1 MDHLSYGD
9 LLLLRGNEA
18 SEYLTSLG
26 FTDSSCFVQEVE
38 NLEDQNCRLM
48 VFQVLPRLNYVNAR
62 ALRHQTE
69 GARRLL
75 LDASKQHT
83 SDENAE
89 YEKIVNIAQ
98 SVAAE
103 DKANER
109 VIKLRTAEPVR
120 YGQEIQLRHVA
131 SQHFLHC
138 NSKTALWDQSSSRC
152 ELTLAGSTGHYLTI
166 EAKYKF
172 RQPGDVVIYE
182 DEVILRSS
190 KWGLYMHIA
199 EQALD
204 TLVGTAPARSQGPDF
219 APHPSELT
227 RTYEVNFAKQKTVW
241 QAIHYAKCPFDP
253 QFLHKGDVVRI
264 QHMAGELEAEGFEV
278 YVGERDH
285 KEGISASGLFV
296 LEESAG
302 ERRLRHLPSSRVLG
316 VEEGKVV
323 LSKHI
328 HEGGAPLESTLRFFS
343 SSGRK
348 LHKLQNG
355 GLVKIA
361 CEGKF
366 LAAVNEEER
375 PEAERRPQ
383 TSMFQPLSQ
392 AKIQR
397 LPLIAASNERD
408 DVYTITRV
416 EDDEALEAECIRSS
430 LNALHRYAEMMA
442 KGQHPEDSDHSAIEE
457 VLTQLIFFLIQP
469 DSEDP
474 RTCEGPARPRRQQLF
489 RTLGAIDMVVKGL
502 AGAFDGCYD
511 LETLDKDDPVI
522 KVGGLMYRLVT
533 HASADSR
540 ASERYCAQWVP
551 LFLSHL
557 RRSNESTPLLVE
569 STLTEIFSDN
579 APLLEEVVTPTVIEL
594 LVSLLRSRQ
603 RDAKYLKLLTALC
616 TAQGKPVPRNQ
627 RVLGEA
633 LLGTQEVLMDLRQ
646 NNGLVEVHIREYDR
660 WVPLR
665 DLRTLSDTHDS
676 GRLYHYFLAFGEL
689 SAALAAGRNKDVAE
703 LQERFPFDLCC
714 GCTEDEQLDEEI
726 RSKFVDGM
734 LSLHVDQGELRPLLL
749 PNPIR
754 VLAALQP
761 HDLFPMYTGALPPSL
776 SHLKSLILLHL
787 RTLRGTLSR
796 TNDSANTLTLSILKV
811 LHFLLSHGLY
821 SSQTEVHSLLPPL
834 CALLDGTTEIG
845 SRTISKSQTMLF
857 SDSLRERESIQR
869 TRFGTGPGTELIVKC
884 RLLVCEVLQTVLR
897 IRTDMKVTLFL
908 LNVKGGKRDRPQFE
922 EPSKVKVVPEQTQS
936 SLGSP
941 QSTRPLETV
950 DGKLWLEATL
960 QDPTLDLQESATQDF
975 LAVNL
980 DLLQYENAT
989 LRCAAFSL
997 LLASYTQSQRLLSAL
1012 LCSQLLETDSSVR
1025 ALHILRDKMP
1035 TLQQLVQLS
1044 DYWLGHKAGDK
1055 QASAEE
1061 FCTEEDLLKVHSQAC
1076 EILYSLSKLETTNTL
1091 EGLFHMIKGAEDVFQ
1106 EEPALLLE
1114 GVNPDTQQL
1123 LRISK
1128 AHEMVLKLALKPDAC
1143 STPERLLMV
1152 RRFAYVFLARF
1163 CVGNRQNQE
1172 ELSIHAK
1179 RFVETLTTTVFSLQ
1193 LVREIYRDNISL
1205 CRKVPIKLLRSL
1217 CKAISEIP
1225 LSPKKCECVRLLA
1238 YFLRAE
1244 GQLIPSNQSKVLGQL
1259 LSFEASTF
1267 NKLLSRPDSLSQQ
1280 ASEFASE
1287 ASAGRLVSLPLPLQ
1301 YLSDFLDIISQC
1313 CAGLNSKAES
1323 AAQSFLS
1330 VPTLKILL
1338 QAAGRCWP
1346 FKRAVLQVLVDAHFD
1361 TELSLN
1367 VSDGDMWSLLTV
1379 LAQDLEVV
1387 EKQTMDTQSLLDGP
1401 APLKAMA
1408 LRYVYE
1414 AAFPCLTLLLS
1425 RQRGDLPPEW
1435 SLSLLHQMLTQA
1447 NRFLSACTG
1456 STQRSITAAFIR
1468 SAAGLLQLSVSADT
1482 ATKPQLAWVV
1492 RKVSPLT
1499 EVSNLMQRLAGMATV
1514 RQLVDSEF
1522 DQMARTCIQVDT
1534 FTAETLGK
1542 QFTIQPHQLFASII
1556 TLLGSE
1562 EEVSD
1567 SEIEQGLRLLRR
1579 CVEITVKRAGPAAD
1593 WSYEDWKD
1601 QAAEV
1606 SERQQLLSDL
1616 GTVELLTDLY
1626 HRKTHLGVK
1635 VQCVLLGITLL
1646 LGGNQTVQQR
1656 LLKTLQQDKGN
1667 LVMGELKQD
1676 VLGLFDQVKSLHLH
1690 RLKQTGG
1697 DYEEE
1702 EDCFEEQTLLQE
1714 YKVDFEHHSFERRL
1728 MDLLRLLQLLC
1739 EGHFRPMQDH
1749 LRAQIIQGELH
1760 SQSFNFVQGI
1770 SELLSKFLKFLSAD
1784 SLPIGLQLLDT
1795 LVETVQGPCR
1805 ENQRLLAQP
1814 KSIENCRDVLLA
1826 LRDPSDR
1833 AMRGFSENSH
1843 AGISAL
1849 KFKAVSLLL
1858 SLLEGELDPEIT
1870 KHIAESLDFETC
1882 KARMAE
1888 VFQEF
1893 LREMGLEEGQDALK
1907 GRLKKDSFKGDVQ
1920 EGFNL
1925 FCLLSKLADDFP
1937 PARPHLTHFSSPDHR
1952 SAFQFFSSHTARI
1965 EVVAEGLLQRVYF
1978 PVQPLCH
1985 YVSEES
1991 KYALMLNVNRTSPAT
2006 KVTDL
2011 LQMATDLVTEMDHNY
2026 WLFSKRMR
2034 INSDGLRFLRLL
2046 ELVLV
2051 LSINGLIL
2059 FSYNYTA
2066 EIENEHPNWSRNPF
2080 RVLGVLVVVTAVL
2093 ALVLWLL
2100 LKAKLVVLQRRRELG
2115 VASTGWLQ
2123 SAKFVAR
2130 DHTFIYFSIYL
2141 GVALFSQWFEFFF
2154 SLLLL
2159 DLVYLFSTLHS
2170 IARALTLNS
2179 KQILWTLALLA
2190 VWNYCYGFWGFHQKP
2205 AMFYD
2210 STIGTFGESLCQ
2222 SLWECVLTT
2231 WNNVRTSIGIE
2242 THWRNRRHTHQG

>member
-18 SEYLTSLG
+18 SEFLTSLG
-26 FTDSSCFVQEVE
+26 FTESACFVQEVE
-38 NLEDQNCRLM
+38 ALEGQNCRPM

-62 ALRHQTE
+62 ALRHQSE

-75 LDASKQHT
+75 ADGSKTQTLDEK
-83 SDENAE
+83 AE
-89 YEKIVNIAQ
+89 YEKIANITQ

-109 VIKLRTAEPVR
+109 VIKLRTGEAVR

-131 SQHFLHC
+131 SQHFLQC
-138 NSKTALWDQSSSRC
+138 SSKVALWDQSSNRC
-152 ELTLAGSTGHYLTI
+152 ELTLEGNTGLYLTI

-182 DEVILRSS
+182 DEVILRNS
-190 KWGLYMHIA
+190 KWGLYLHIA

-204 TLVGTAPARSQGPDF
+204 TLVGTAAARSQGPDF

-241 QAIHYAKCPFDP
+241 QAIHYEKCPFDP
-253 QFLHKGDVVRI
+253 LYLHKGDVVRI
-264 QHMAGELEAEGFEV
+264 EHMAGELEAEGLEV
-278 YVGERDH
+278 YVGERTRR
-285 KEGISASGLFV
+285 EGISAAGLFV

-302 ERRLRHLPSSRVLG
+302 ERRLRHLASSRVLA
-316 VEEGKVV
+316 VEAGNVV
-323 LSKHI
+323 LSKHSY
-328 HEGGAPLESTLRFFS
+328 EGGEQQESTLRFFS

-355 GLVKIA
+355 ALVKIA

-366 LAAVNEEER
+366 LAAVIKEER
-375 PEAERRPQ
+375 PQAEKRPQ
-383 TSMFQPLSQ
+383 TSVFQPLSQ

-397 LPLIAASNERD
+397 LPLTATLNERD

-416 EDDEALEAECIRSS
+416 DAEEALEAECVRSC
-430 LNALHRYAEMMA
+430 LNALHRYAEMMT
-442 KGQHPEDSDHSAIEE
+442 KGQQPEASDHSAIEE

-474 RTCEGPARPRRQQLF
+474 WTCEGAARPRRQQLF
-489 RTLGAIDMVVKGL
+489 RTFGAIDVIVKGL

-522 KVGGLMYRLVT
+522 KVGGLMYRLLT

-603 RDAKYLKLLTALC
+603 RDAKYLELLTALC

-627 RVLGEA
+627 RILGQA
-633 LLGTQEVLMDLRQ
+633 LLSTQEVLMDLRH
-646 NNGLVEVHIREYDR
+646 NNGLVEVQVREYDR

-676 GRLYHYFLAFGEL
+676 GRLYRYFLALGEL
-689 SAALAAGRNKDVAE
+689 AAALAAGRNKDVAE
-703 LQERFPFDLCC
+703 LQERYPFDLCC

-726 RSKFVDGM
+726 RSRFVAGM
-734 LSLHVDQGELRPLLL
+734 LTLHVDQGELRPLLL

-761 HDLFPMYTGALPPSL
+761 HDLFPMYSGALPPSL
-776 SHLKSLILLHL
+776 DHLKRLILLHL
-787 RTLRGTLSR
+787 RSLRGTLSR
-796 TNDSANTLTLSILKV
+796 TNDSANSLTLSVLK
-811 LHFLLSHGLY
+811 LLRFLLSHGLY
-821 SSQTEVHSLLPPL
+821 SSHNEVHTLLSPL

-845 SRTISKSQTMLF
+845 SRTITKSQTMLF
-857 SDSLRERESIQR
+857 SDSIREREAIQR
-869 TRFGTGPGTELIVKC
+869 TRFGTGPGTELIVEC
-884 RLLVCEVLQTVLR
+884 RLLVCEVLQTVLK

-908 LNVKGGKRDRPQFE
+908 LNVKGGKRSAPQFE
-922 EPSKVKVVPEQTQS
+922 ESRKAKIVPEQTQS
-936 SLGSP
+936 SLSSP
-941 QSTRPLETV
+941 QSTRPFETV
-950 DGKLWLEATL
+950 DGKQWLEATL
-960 QDPTLDLQESATQDF
+960 QDPTLDLQENATQDF
-975 LAVNL
+975 LAINL
-980 DLLQYENAT
+980 DLLQYEHAS
-989 LRCAAFSL
+989 LRCAGFSL
-997 LLASYTQSQRLLSAL
+997 LLASYTQTQRLLSAL
-1012 LCSQLLETDSSVR
+1012 LCSQLLETDAAVR
-1025 ALHILRDKMP
+1025 ALQILRDKMP
-1035 TLQQLVQLS
+1035 SLQQFVLLS
-1044 DYWLGHKAGDK
+1044 DHWLGRKAGDK
-1055 QASAEE
+1055 QASVEE
-1061 FCTEEDLLKVHSQAC
+1061 FSTEEELLKAHSQVC
-1076 EILYSLSKLETTNTL
+1076 EILYSLSKLETTSTL
-1091 EGLFHMIKGAEDVFQ
+1091 EGLFHMIKGAEDVLQ
-1106 EEPALLLE
+1106 VEPALLLE
-1114 GVNPDTQQL
+1114 GVNSDTQQL

-1128 AHEMVLKLALKPDAC
+1128 AHELVLKLALKPDAC
-1143 STPERLLMV
+1143 SCPERLLVV

-1172 ELSIHAK
+1172 ELSTHAE

-1193 LVREIYRDNISL
+1193 LVREIYRDNMSL
-1205 CRKVPIKLLRSL
+1205 CRQVPIKLLRSL

-1225 LSPKKCECVRLLA
+1225 LSPKKCEGVRLLS

-1259 LSFEASTF
+1259 LSFEASAF
-1267 NKLLSRPDSLSQQ
+1267 NQLLSRPDSLAQQ
-1280 ASEFASE
+1280 ASDFASE

-1301 YLSDFLDIISQC
+1301 YLSDVLDILSQC

-1323 AAQSFLS
+1323 AAQSLLS
-1330 VPTLKILL
+1330 VSTLKGLL

-1346 FKRAVLQVLVDAHFD
+1346 FKRAVLQVLVDAHLD

-1387 EKQTMDTQSLLDGP
+1387 ERQTMDTQSLLDGS
-1401 APLKAMA
+1401 APLKAVA
-1408 LRYVYE
+1408 FRYVYE
-1414 AAFPCLTLLLS
+1414 AAFPCLTLLLT
-1425 RQRGDLPPEW
+1425 RQKGDFPPEW

-1447 NRFLSACTG
+1447 NRFLTACTG
-1456 STQRSITAAFIR
+1456 SSQRSVTSAFIR
-1468 SAAGLLQLSVSADT
+1468 SAASILQLTIPSDT
-1482 ATKPQLAWVV
+1482 VAKPQLAWVM
-1492 RKVSPLT
+1492 RKISPPT
-1499 EVSNLMQRLAGMATV
+1499 ELCNLMQRLASMPAV
-1514 RQLVDSEF
+1514 RELVDSEF
-1522 DQMARTCIQVDT
+1522 DQLAKTCIHVDT

-1542 QFTIQPHQLFASII
+1542 QFTIQPQQLFASII
-1556 TLLGSE
+1556 ALLGSE

-1579 CVEITVKRAGPAAD
+1579 CVEIAVKRAGPAAD

-1606 SERQQLLSDL
+1606 AERQQLLSDL

-1626 HRKTHLGVK
+1626 RRKTHLGIK
-1635 VQCVLLGITLL
+1635 VQAVLLGITLL
-1646 LGGNQTVQQR
+1646 LGGNQAVQQR
-1656 LLKTLQQDKGN
+1656 LLKSVQQDKGN
-1667 LVMGELKQD
+1667 LVIGEFKLELLK
-1676 VLGLFDQVKSLHLH
+1676 LFEQVKALHLH
-1690 RLKQTGG
+1690 RLKQAGG

-1702 EDCFEEQTLLQE
+1702 EDCFEEQSLLRDYQ
-1714 YKVDFEHHSFERRL
+1714 VDFEHHSFERRL

-1739 EGHFRPMQDH
+1739 EGHFRPMQNH
-1749 LRAQIIQGELH
+1749 LRVQTIQGELH

-1795 LVETVQGPCR
+1795 LVEMVQGPCR

-1814 KSIENCRDVLLA
+1814 KSIENCRDILLA
-1826 LRDPSDR
+1826 LRDPSDC
-1833 AMRGFSENSH
+1833 ALRGFGEDSH

-1870 KHIAESLDFETC
+1870 RHIAESLDFETC

-1888 VFQEF
+1888 VFKEF
-1893 LREMGLEEGQDALK
+1893 LREMGMEGGLGALE
-1907 GRLKKDSFKGDVQ
+1907 GRLKKDSFNGDVQ

-1952 SAFQFFSSHTARI
+1952 TAFQFFSSHTARI

-1991 KYALMLNVNRTSPAT
+1991 KDALMLAANRTSPAT

-2011 LQMATDLVTEMDHNY
+2011 LQMATDLVAEMDHNY
-2026 WLFSKRMR
+2026 WLFSKQMR

-2046 ELVLV
+2046 ELVFV
-2051 LSINGLIL
+2051 LAINGLIL
-2059 FSYNYTA
+2059 FSYNYNA
-2066 EIENEHPNWSRNPF
+2066 VDENEHPEWSHKPF
-2080 RVLGVLVVVTAVL
+2080 QALGVLVVVTAML

-2100 LKAKLVVLQRRRELG
+2100 LKAKLVVLRGRRELG
-2115 VASTGWLQ
+2115 VASTSWLQ
-2123 SAKFVAR
+2123 SMKLVAH
-2130 DHTFIYFSIYL
+2130 DPTFIYFSVYL

-2159 DLVYLFSTLHS
+2159 DLIYLFPTLHS

-2190 VWNYCYGFWGFHQKP
+2190 VWNYFYGFWGFHQKP
-2205 AMFYD
+2205 TMFYD
-2210 STIGTFGESLCQ
+2210 GMIGTFGESLCQ

-2231 WNNVRTSIGIE
+2231 WNSVSSI
-2242 THWRNRRHTHQG
+2242 